1 MDTFVCLN
9 EKHEMDTCVCLNE
22 KHEMDTFVFLK
33 EKQLQQKR
41 EKGYDGK

>member
-41 EKGYDGK
+41 EKGYAGK

>member
-1 MDTFVCLN
+1 MDTF
-9 EKHEMDTCVCLNE
+9 VCLNE

>member
-9 EKHEMDTCVCLNE
+9 EKHEMDTFVCLNE